1 MSNNKKYQIFISST
15 YDDLRDERQSAVEA
29 ILKAGHIPAGMELF
43 AAGDESQMETIKR
56 WIESSDIYMLILG
69 GRYGSIESKTSL
81 SYIELEYDYAVSLE
95 KPVFAVVL
103 SDKALDLK
111 VKNEGKGV
119 LEMEHPQEY
128 KLFRQKVLSKM
139 CSFFDDCKD
148 IKLAIHESI
157 PDIQLRHDLKGWIS
171 ASEIPD
177 TKAFLTEIN
186 RLSEENTRLSQEN
199 ENLLKRLEQLPKS
212 AKKREDYDELIE
224 ILKKIEIESVL
235 FDESQ
240 KVPAKLNLLNIFYAT
255 KDILITGITN
265 EIGMSDSNRLLYF
278 NVCPK
283 LQIHGLAINERI
295 PGVVYRRFTL
305 TKEGLNLL
313 SYIDKNRIL
322 KQKSNTVGKSKKSG
336 ARNSDAHSSK
346 DS

>member
-1 MSNNKKYQIFISST
+1 MSNNKKYQVFISST

-69 GRYGSIESKTSL
+69 GRYGSIEPKTGL
-81 SYIELEYDYAVSLE
+81 SYIELEYDYAISLE

-103 SDKALDLK
+103 SDEALALKAKSESK
-111 VKNEGKGV
+111 VVSET
-119 LEMEHPQEY
+119 EHPQEY
-128 KLFRQKVLSKM
+128 KLFRQKVLTKI

-148 IKLAIHESI
+148 IKLTIHESI

-199 ENLLKRLEQLPKS
+199 ENSLKRLEQLPKS
-212 AKKREDYDELIE
+212 ARKREDYDELIE
-224 ILKKIEIESVL
+224 ILENIDIESVL
-235 FDESQ
+235 FDKSG
-240 KVPAKLNLLNIFYAT
+240 KAPAKLNLLNILYLA
-255 KDILITGITN
+255 KDGLITGISNRT
-265 EIGMSDSNRLLYF
+265 GMSDLDQLLYF
-278 NVCPK
+278 NVLPK

-313 SYIDKNRIL
+313 AYIDKNRIL
-322 KQKSNTVGKSKKSG
+322 KQKSNTVPKSKKSG
-336 ARNSDAHSSK
+336 AQNSDAHSSK